1 VSAKLKL
8 QPFSAPIAETKAIAF
23 VISGLISS
31 KTYRIGFENA
41 TFGRVLKP
49 NTLSSGS
56 VVGDKIIIS
65 SVAEVTGRIDLAL
78 SEADTASVISVYAN
92 IEEKSES
99 GAWRYLDDP
108 YQLGG

>member
-23 VISGLISS
+23 VVSGLVPS

-49 NTLSSGS
+49 NTLS
-56 VVGDKIIIS
+56 I
-65 SVAEVTGRIDLAL
+65 
-78 SEADTASVISVYAN
+78 VITC
-92 IEEKSES
+92 
-99 GAWRYLDDP
+99 
-108 YQLGG
+108 